1 MRQQCSKCGNWVEGK
16 KIDTIARKTT
26 RKVVGLAR
34 KGGMTA
40 TGAAIGS
47 VIPVAGTVVGGA
59 IGFVADILLDDSL
72 NDLTNDIEQTI
83 FDETDYEFNCPKCG
97 HKWIKHSSK
106 QVSQKEPLHSPSLI
120 QHTTAALNSNSSNNL
135 ISFRSRGNYCFI
147 FGERHKLSITKYEFA
162 SALVEAKLAANVTDA
177 LRYYDAMPINLQV
190 QMNEQEVDSAK
201 GILKRKHIP
210 FQLQALQTRNQ
221 QTSSNSEPQSTTEEK
236 EQRKFLKCF
245 NDYLDNE
252 TEIIENIENAISFI
266 DDVTKQSIVIE
277 NDIVKSEFFYLNAL
291 CCLFYSKEHPE
302 DSSLCERGDS
312 FIHRALNLLDDEEY
326 RFMALLYRSLLFDNN
341 IPGIAARQRQ
351 ISDQC
356 PVISKMENC
365 LLKTEY
371 WETVYNDVLHYSL
384 LSSCMILEKKEK
396 YREALQCWEL
406 MHRLSD
412 GYSQFIAAYFMFAY
426 HYYNT
431 PGIERNGKLAFKYAN
446 EVLSIYD
453 FSENFN
459 SDDLSHQYWQQ
470 CLSEIGC
477 MYKEGDG
484 VETNY
489 QKAWEYLSKAV
500 ELGGYSD
507 AFIDMAD
514 MFEKGL
520 GVPQSNAKAIELY
533 QQAAKLDDEDAI
545 EKLKELQVKS
555 ANIGNI
561 VSSLQSANH
570 NNNTQQEQEYVELLK
585 ECLEE
590 DNDISPRER
599 RILEKLRVKLGISE
613 IRAKELEEQLL
624 VPQLTEDEQEYLE
637 EYKTC
642 LEEDGEISSKEKRL
656 LEKLRIALGISEERC
671 RTIENQ
677 MLQGNY

>member
-1 MRQQCSKCGNWVEGK
+1 MRQQCPKCGNWVEGQK
-16 KIDTIARKTT
+16 VDTIARKAT
-26 RKVVGLAR
+26 RKVVR
-34 KGGMTA
+34 KGSMTA
-40 TGAAIGS
+40 AGAAIGS
-47 VIPVAGTVVGGA
+47 IIPGAGTLVGGS
-59 IGFVADILLDDSL
+59 IGFALDVLLDDQL
-72 NDLTNDIEQTI
+72 NGLANDIEQTI
-83 FDETDYEFNCPKCG
+83 FDEVKYEFNCPKCG
-97 HKWIKHSSK
+97 HKWIRHSSK
-106 QVSQKEPLHSPSLI
+106 QVSQKGPLHSPSLI
-120 QHTTAALNSNSSNNL
+120 QHTAATLNNNSSNNF
-135 ISFRSRGNYCFI
+135 INFRSIGNYCFI
-147 FGERHKLSITKYEFA
+147 LGERHKLSITKYEFA

-177 LRYYDAMPINLQV
+177 LRFYDAMPINLQV

-210 FQLQALQTRNQ
+210 FQLQALQARNQ
-221 QTSSNSEPQSTTEEK
+221 QTSSSSESQSTTEEK
-236 EQRKFLKCF
+236 GQRKFLKCF

-266 DDVTKQSIVIE
+266 DDVTRQSIVIE

-302 DSSLCERGDS
+302 DFSLCERGDS
-312 FIHRALNLLDDEEY
+312 FIRRALNMLDDEEY
-326 RFMALLYRSLLFDNN
+326 RFVALLYRSLLFDNN
-341 IPGIAARQRQ
+341 IPEIAAHQRQ

-371 WETVYNDVLHYSL
+371 WETVYNDIRYSSL
-384 LSSCMILEKKEK
+384 LSSCVILEKKGE
-396 YREALQCWEL
+396 YRGALQCWEL

-412 GYSQFIAAYFMFAY
+412 EYSQFTAAYFMFAY

-431 PGIERNGKLAFKYAN
+431 PGIERNSQLAFKYAN

-459 SDDLSHQYWQQ
+459 SDDLSHQYWQE

-514 MFEKGL
+514 MYEKGL
-520 GVPQSNAKAIELY
+520 GVPQSYAKAIELY
-533 QQAAKLDDEDAI
+533 QQAAELDDEDAI
-545 EKLKELQVKS
+545 ERLKELQIKS

-561 VSSLQSANH
+561 VSSLQSTNH
-570 NNNTQQEQEYVELLK
+570 NNNAQQEQEYVELLK

-590 DNDISPRER
+590 DNNISPRER
-599 RILEKLRVKLGISE
+599 RILEKLRVKLSISE

-642 LEEDGEISSKEKRL
+642 LKEDGEISSKERRL
-656 LEKLRIALGISEERC
+656 LEKLRVALRISEERC